1 MSVNV
6 YHEGDHPSGYLGVRV
21 VVGSK
26 TRGDE
31 ASVYFNFR
39 VDGKPI
45 SMTKRKAVI
54 AKAKR
59 RESELIQERGGDF
72 RFKTNKTAT
81 DFKPKKYKDLETNIR
96 GLSISFLIKT
106 SRLASG
112 EIGYYPT
119 CIITSEVAGVRKAFT
134 MRHFDLFD
142 AKWLAAAKYHA
153 KQLGL
158 NRLGNGWSKP
168 PISKKVFQKHIKRLA
183 VRVDSIR
190 LGS

>member
-1 MSVNV
+1 MSLHV
-6 YHEGDHPSGYLGVRV
+6 YHEGDHPSGYLGVRL

-31 ASVYFNFR
+31 VSIYFNFR

-45 SMTKRKAVI
+45 SMTNRKAVI

-72 RFKTNKTAT
+72 RFRSNKALS
-81 DFKPKKYKDLETNIR
+81 DVRPKKYKDLETNIR
-96 GLSISFLIKT
+96 GLSISFSIKT
-106 SRLASG
+106 SLLASG

-119 CIITSEVAGVRKAFT
+119 CVITSEVAGVRKAFT
-134 MRHFDLFD
+134 MRHFDIFD
-142 AKWLAAAKYHA
+142 AKWLAAAKCHA
-153 KQLGL
+153 KRLGL
-158 NRLGNGWSKP
+158 KRLGNGWSKP
-168 PISKKVFQKHIKRLA
+168 PISKRVFQKHIKRLTA
-183 VRVDSIR
+183 RVDSIQ